1 MTEVVIKLT
10 IFAFCLGV
18 GLFYLRLG
26 KFMYRMDSFTEFFR
40 KAKYSP
46 KGVPID
52 IWVLW
57 VLPMALFSAR
67 LDRYIEVF
75 GKDRV
80 DFITKFGGRF
90 LVVCGAI
97 VLIFA
102 LVLLFVPPSL
112 FAV

>member
-1 MTEVVIKLT
+1 MTEVFIKWT
-10 IFAFCLGV
+10 IFVFCLV
-18 GLFYLRLG
+18 AGLFYLRLG
-26 KFMYRMDSFTEFFR
+26 KFMYKMDSFTEFFK

-46 KGVPID
+46 RGVPID

-67 LDRYIEVF
+67 LDRRIEVL

-80 DFITKFGGRF
+80 DFFTKFVGRF
-90 LVVCGAI
+90 LIACSAI
-97 VLIFA
+97 AFVFA
-102 LVLLFVPPSL
+102 LALLFVPPSL